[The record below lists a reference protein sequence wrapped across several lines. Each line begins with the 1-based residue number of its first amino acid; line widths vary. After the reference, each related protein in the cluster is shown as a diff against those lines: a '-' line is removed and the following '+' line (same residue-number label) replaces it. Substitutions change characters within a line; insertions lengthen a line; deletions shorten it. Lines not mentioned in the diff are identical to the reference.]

1 MSIPAIAASPLGGS
15 PDLPPLVVG
24 PSLGTSVAALWS
36 VAAQRLAHRFHV
48 VGWDLPGHG
57 VSPPPRHAFTIAE
70 LASAVVKLVD
80 DVLGRRPF
88 VYAGVSVAGAVGLQL
103 ALANPERVASAGLIC
118 TAARLGDP
126 DDWRSR
132 AQIVRTAG
140 TGELVATAVR
150 RWFAPGF
157 FERDPALARSLL
169 DELRGVDNDG
179 YARTCEALATFD
191 ARGRLGEIDTPIVAV
206 AGAADIATPP
216 DSVRFIANNVRR
228 GRFVQV
234 PDAAH
239 LAPAEQ
245 PGRIADVLATLRKWS
260 GEMT

>member
-1 MSIPAIAASPLGGS
+1 MSIPAIGASHLGGS

-36 VAAQRLAHRFHV
+36 VAAQRMAQNFHV

-57 VSPPPRHAFTIAE
+57 ASPPPHGAFTIAD
-70 LASAVVKLVD
+70 LANAVVKLVD
-80 DVLGRRPF
+80 REVGGRPF
-88 VYAGVSVAGAVGLQL
+88 TYAGVSVAGAVGLQL
-103 ALANPERVASAGLIC
+103 LLAHRERIVSAALIA
-118 TAARLGDP
+118 TAARMGDP

-140 TGELVATAVR
+140 TGELVAGSVR

-157 FERDPALARSLL
+157 FERDPKLARALL
-169 DELRGVDNDG
+169 DALRRVDSDS
-179 YARTCEALATFD
+179 YARTCEAMASFD

-206 AGAADIATPP
+206 AGANDIATPP
-216 DSVRFIANNVRR
+216 DSVRFVASNVRR

-234 PDAAH
+234 ANAAH

-245 PGRIADVLATLRKWS
+245 PGRIADVLATLRKWR
-260 GEMT
+260 